1 MARIFFPNQFTPY
14 IILFIER
21 DGSTY
26 LSSLLSSHPYIEAV
40 FERFAVI
47 NQKNGTSIEQIEWA
61 REFWTPK
68 FINKVIARGF
78 KTKLI
83 DILDQTEF
91 ANLCHEKNVK
101 IIHMNRFN
109 KVKAVISKINAKH
122 LYDNSGYWNLYKEE
136 DRIPPKLFDISDLDD
151 LIIEREKFDK
161 ELSEFVDLLNL
172 PTLKVT
178 YEELLMDKE
187 KILKNVFEFLNVPEK
202 PVETKTIKH
211 TDDDLR
217 NVILNFED
225 VQNHYRDT
233 PYFEMF
239 S

>member
-1 MARIFFPNQFTPY
+1 MARVFFPNQFTPY

-47 NQKNGTSIEQIEWA
+47 KQKNAIASEQIEWA

-83 DILDQTEF
+83 DILDPAQF

-109 KVKAVISKINAKH
+109 KVKAVISKINAKQ
-122 LYDNSGYWNLYKEE
+122 LYDKSGYWNLYQEE
-136 DRIPPKLFDISDLDD
+136 DRVPPKLFEISSVDE
-151 LIIEREKFDK
+151 LIKEREKLDR
-161 ELSEFVDLLNL
+161 ELSDYVLELNL

-178 YEELLMDKE
+178 YEELLLDKE
-187 KILKNVFEFLNVPEK
+187 KILKKVFEFLNVPVK

-217 NVILNFED
+217 KVILNFEELK
-225 VQNHYRDT
+225 NHYVET

-239 S
+239 